1 MNEQLPVRLVGI
13 TKRFPGVT
21 ANGAVDLDLRA
32 GEVHGLLGEN
42 GAGKSTLMNVL
53 FGLYAPDEGQIV
65 INGQPV
71 TIDSPA
77 RAIALGI
84 GMVHQHFRLVRPFTV
99 TENIILG
106 MPTTPA
112 MLDLKAASRRVAQV
126 AQQYGIRVDPDAR
139 IETLSV
145 GQQQRVEILNSLYR
159 QATVLILDEPTA
171 VLTPQEAEELAVT
184 LRGMAAQGKTVVF
197 ISHKLEE
204 VMGVTDRVTVLR
216 QGRKVFEAMTAAT
229 SKSELAREMI
239 GRKLEDLKREQ
250 RTFVLSLAGV
260 GEDSP
265 PAAAHQPDKKGA
277 TAVLRVHDLC
287 VNDDRDLPACRGIS
301 FDIAAGETVGVAG
314 VDGNGQREL
323 VEVIVGQRRAT
334 SGTITFQGQDATTWT
349 PRQVIDH
356 HLAVITDDRHGEGLV
371 LGFNL
376 ARNAVLKLFRRQPFA
391 RRSMLQPDVI
401 DDFTRRLIDDYS
413 ISTPGTQV
421 AAGKLSG
428 GNQQKLILA
437 RELSQ
442 SPALIIANKPTRGL
456 DIGAA
461 AYVHQKL
468 TGERDRG
475 AAVLLISA
483 DLDELFAL
491 SDRLIVMY
499 GGQLMGDMPIG
510 EATLEKVGLMMA
522 GTAAENL
529 AAHLSQQPPE
539 QTQPAVEWNEVRNG

>member
-323 VEVIVGQRRAT
+323 VEVIVGQRRPT

-356 HLAVITDDRHGEGLV
+356 NIAVITDDRHGEGLV